1 LQAGKHKNKYFEE
14 CKTKMNKKI
23 NVGSKKNVKEREVT
37 KGKERAKENT
47 IKKGGEG

>member
-1 LQAGKHKNKYFEE
+1 
-14 CKTKMNKKI
+14 
-23 NVGSKKNVKEREVT
+23 VKEREVT